1 MKLPSPRGPISEY
14 LVALL
19 GEVPRG
25 IGQVPAR
32 AAAGDPLEDEDLQLS
47 LYVLYELHYRSFAGV
62 DDRWEWEPS
71 LLELRRGLERVFE
84 GRLEA
89 AAPVRVDVEAETVGD
104 ALVRL
109 AGADEGPSLSRHLE
123 RGATLEQFEEFVIH
137 RSAYHLREADPHTF
151 AIPRLDGPPKAAL
164 AEIQADEY
172 GSGRPERMHSRLFAD
187 TMEGLGLDATYG
199 SYMDLIPA
207 ATLAPVNLMS
217 LFGLHRRWRGALVGQ
232 LALFEMTSAQPN
244 RRYANGLR
252 RLGFGPEV
260 TDFYDEHV
268 EADSVHENIA
278 AYDMAGGL
286 ATREPALAADILFGA
301 ETLLALEARNTTAL
315 LDPWTAGRSSLRG
328 VRRAPL
334 AS

>member
-1 MKLPSPRGPISEY
+1 MKLPAPRGPLSEH

-19 GEVPRG
+19 PEEPHRVAPMTATPR
-25 IGQVPAR
+25 
-32 AAAGDPLEDEDLQLS
+32 DPLVDEDLQLS
-47 LYVLYELHYRSFAGV
+47 LYILYELHYRSFDGV

-71 LLELRRGLERVFE
+71 LLELRRGLERQFE

-89 AAPVRVDVEAETVGD
+89 EAPLRTDVDPGTLGD
-104 ALVRL
+104 DLVRL
-109 AGADEGPSLSRHLE
+109 AGLDEGPSLSRYLE
-123 RGATLEQFEEFVIH
+123 RHATIAQFEEFVIH

-164 AEIQADEY
+164 VEIQADEY

-187 TMEGLGLDATYG
+187 LMEGLALDSSYG
-199 SYMDLIPA
+199 SYIDLIPA
-207 ATLAPVNLMS
+207 VTLAPVNLMS

-252 RLGFGPEV
+252 RLGLGAEV

-278 AYDMAGGL
+278 AYDMAGAL
-286 ATREPALAADILFGA
+286 AGREPALAIDIMFGA
-301 ETLLALEARNTTAL
+301 DALLALETRTAACL
-315 LDPWTAGRSSLRG
+315 LDDWTTGRSSLRG
-328 VRRAPL
+328 ARPAPL
-334 AS
+334 PS

>member
-1 MKLPSPRGPISEY
+1 MKLPRPRGPLSER

-19 GEVPRG
+19 AHDPHAIADVP
-25 IGQVPAR
+25 VPAE
-32 AAAGDPLEDEDLQLS
+32 GDPREDEDLQLS

-71 LLELRRGLERVFE
+71 LLALR
-84 GRLEA
+84 GRLERMFEGA
-89 AAPVRVDVEAETVGD
+89 LEALAPTRATADPQSVGD
-104 ALVRL
+104 ELVRL
-109 AGADEGPSLSRHLE
+109 AAADEGPSLSRYIEHQ
-123 RGATLEQFEEFVIH
+123 ATREQFEEFVIH
-137 RSAYHLREADPHTF
+137 RSAYQLREADPHTF

-164 AEIQADEY
+164 VEIQADEY
-172 GSGRPERMHSRLFAD
+172 GSGRPERMHSQLFAD
-187 TMEGLGLDATYG
+187 TMEGLGLDANYG
-199 SYMDLIPA
+199 AYIDLIPA
-207 ATLAPVNLMS
+207 VTLAPVNLMS

-244 RRYANGLR
+244 RRYATGLR
-252 RLGFGPEV
+252 RLGFGSEV

-286 ATREPALAADILFGA
+286 ARREPALAVDILFGA
-301 ETLLALEARNTTAL
+301 QALRALEQRNAAAL
-315 LDPWTAGRSSLRG
+315 LEAWAAGRSSLRES
-328 VRRAPL
+328 RAAPL